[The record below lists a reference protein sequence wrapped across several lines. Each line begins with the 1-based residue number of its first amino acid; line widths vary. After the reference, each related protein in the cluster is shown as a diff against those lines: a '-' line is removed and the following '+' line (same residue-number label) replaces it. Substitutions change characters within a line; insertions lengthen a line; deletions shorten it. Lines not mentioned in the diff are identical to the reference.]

1 MSRTYHV
8 ALQFRGLPPSYT
20 DLRVA
25 VGRWAAMRGDW
36 DLHAAGTD
44 AFRPVGS
51 LRDWD
56 GDGAIVAAVE
66 EHHLTEMASLPFPA
80 VNISHRLASPRVP
93 HVWHDEEA
101 IGRTGGEHLLEAG
114 HRNIAFLGNLGHAY
128 SEGRRRGAAD
138 ALADRGLLLRATTIQ
153 ELAGEHYGMR
163 WERLDQWIRDGD
175 FPQGVICANDSL
187 GRQVTE
193 TCRGVGIDVPD
204 QVAVVSVDDA
214 VGMCELSIP
223 PLSSVRID
231 TYRLGWEACSL
242 LQQLMDG
249 EPPPETYPRI
259 APLGVTV
266 RQSSDALA
274 IDDAQTAAAVRFIR
288 NHARE
293 MIDVNDVLREV
304 PAARRSIERKFRRYL
319 GRSPWQEIRRVQ
331 IEHVKQLLRQTD
343 WPIGQVAEA
352 SAFRDPRTLSRVF
365 RKETGLS
372 PRQFRNSRA
381 GAV

>member
-1 MSRTYHV
+1 MARTYHV
-8 ALQFRGLPPSYT
+8 ALQFRGLLPSHA

-25 VGRWAAMRGDW
+25 IGRWAATRGDW
-36 DLHAAGTD
+36 DFHAAGTD
-44 AFRPVGS
+44 AFRPVGP
-51 LRDWD
+51 LTDWD
-56 GDGAIVAAVE
+56 GDGAIIALSS
-66 EHHLTEMASLPFPA
+66 EHHLAEATALPFPA
-80 VNISHRLASPRVP
+80 VNISHLLACPGFP
-93 HVWHDEEA
+93 HVWNNEEA
-101 IGRTGGEHLLEAG
+101 IGRTAAEHLLESG

-128 SEGRRRGAAD
+128 SDGRRQGAAK
-138 ALADRGLLLRATTIQ
+138 ALADRGLSLRTTTIH
-153 ELAGEHYGMR
+153 ELAAEDWGLR
-163 WERLDQWIRDGD
+163 WQRLEQWLRDGG
-175 FPQGVICANDSL
+175 FPQGVVCANDSL

-193 TCRGVGIDVPD
+193 TCRGVGIEVPD
-204 QVAVVSVDDA
+204 QVAVVGVDDA

-231 TYRLGWEACSL
+231 TYRLGWEACVL
-242 LQQLMDG
+242 LQRFMDG
-249 EPPPETYPRI
+249 EPPPEAYPRI

-274 IDDAQTAAAVRFIR
+274 IDDPEVAAAVRFIR
-288 NHARE
+288 DHARE

-343 WPIGQVAEA
+343 WPIVQVAEA
-352 SAFRDPRTLSRVF
+352 SAFRDAKTLSTVF

-372 PRQFRNSRA
+372 PRQFRNARTGTA
-381 GAV
+381 